1 MVGREPD
8 RDIDPVFLPA
18 GDTGLVVQYGDTVDA
33 AVNRQ
38 VRGLAASVAGL
49 HLPGVVDLVPTLRS
63 LLVHYDPLVISHADL
78 VRAIAPLALCRHTT
92 GLSGRRWRIPVCY
105 EDDCAP
111 DLPLVAELVGLD
123 PAEVV
128 RRHAATEFEV
138 FMMGFL
144 PGFPYLGMLPGE
156 FDLPRRPN
164 PRIRV
169 PPGSISVA
177 ARQTTVYTL
186 ASPGGWH
193 LIGRTPVRFYDPDRE
208 HPILVRTGDLV
219 RFEPVPMARYREL
232 NARPECHEVRP
243 EDSR

>member
-8 RDIDPVFLPA
+8 RDIEPVFLSA

-38 VRGLAASVAGL
+38 VRGLATSVAGL
-49 HLPGVVDLVPTLRS
+49 DLPGVVDLVPTLRS
-63 LLVHYDPLVISHADL
+63 LLVHYDPLVVSHADL
-78 VRAIAPLALCRHTT
+78 VRAITPLARRRHTT

-111 DLPLVAELVGLD
+111 DLPLVAELAGLD
-123 PAEVV
+123 PADVV

-144 PGFPYLGMLPGE
+144 PGFPYLGMLPEE
-156 FDLPRRPN
+156 FDLPRRSN

-177 ARQTTVYTL
+177 ARQSTVYTL

-193 LIGRTPVRFYDPDRE
+193 LIGRTPVRFYDPGRE
-208 HPILVRTGDLV
+208 RPILVRAGDLV

-232 NARPECHEVRP
+232 NARPECHEIRP
-243 EDSR
+243 EVSG

>member
-1 MVGREPD
+1 MVGQEPD
-8 RDIDPVFLPA
+8 REFTPVFLPA

-38 VRGLAASVAGL
+38 VRGLAAAVTGL
-49 HLPGVVDLVPTLRS
+49 DLPGVVDLVPTLRS
-63 LLVHYDPLVISHADL
+63 LLVHYDPLVVSHAEL
-78 VRAIAPLALCRHTT
+78 VRAITPLALRRHTT

-111 DLPLVAELVGLD
+111 DLPLVAELAGLD

-128 RRHAATEFEV
+128 RRHTATEFEV

-144 PGFPYLGMLPGE
+144 PGFPYLGMLPKE
-156 FDLPRRPN
+156 FDLPRRSN

-193 LIGRTPVRFYDPDRE
+193 LIGRTPVRFYDPGRE
-208 HPILVRTGDLV
+208 HPILVRAGDLV
-219 RFEPVPMARYREL
+219 MFEPVPMARYREL
-232 NARPECHEVRP
+232 NAWPEGHEIRP
-243 EDSR
+243 EDGR

>member
-1 MVGREPD
+1 MVD
-8 RDIDPVFLPA
+8 RASDPAPVFLPA
-18 GDTGLVVQYGDTVDA
+18 GDTGLVVQYGDAVDPD
-33 AVNRQ
+33 VNRQ
-38 VRGLAASVAGL
+38 VRGLASSVAGL
-49 HLPGVVDLVPTLRS
+49 DLPGVVDLVPTLRS
-63 LLVHYDPLVISHADL
+63 LLIHYDPLVVSHTDL
-78 VRAIAPLALCRHTT
+78 VSAVAPLARRRHTSGT
-92 GLSGRRWRIPVCY
+92 SGRRWRIPVCY

-111 DLPLVAELVGLD
+111 DLPVVAELAGLD

-156 FDLPRRPN
+156 FDLPRRRN

-186 ASPGGWH
+186 PSPGGWH
-193 LIGRTPVRFYDPDRE
+193 LIGRTPVRFYDPDRAQ
-208 HPILVRTGDLV
+208 PILVRTGDLV
-219 RFEPVPMARYREL
+219 RFEPVTMRRYREL
-232 NARPECHEVRP
+232 NARPGCREVRP
-243 EDSR
+243 EGAR